1 MHTKMLKAALVVTT
15 MAIMTG
21 CASSSRVDAIEAK
34 LDDVS
39 NRLDR
44 VESTANSADAKADQI
59 LEKLDRMNRSHYSK

>member
-21 CASSSRVDAIEAK
+21 CASSSRVDAIEAD
-34 LDDVS
+34 LADVKD
-39 NRLDR
+39 RLGR
-44 VESTANSADAKADQI
+44 VEATANSADAKADQI